1 MMAKKVPQRRTNRSM
16 GGMRML
22 HKAAKSKRW
31 QRMVDNKLPDTFGE
45 TDTQNHTIKINKNL
59 HKQKSGG
66 HLMRN
71 RDGTE
76 KLIGTIVHEELHAA
90 HPKAHE
96 KTIRKATKRKVQVIN
111 RKTKQKLYSRYK

>member
-1 MMAKKVPQRRTNRSM
+1 
-16 GGMRML
+16 
-22 HKAAKSKRW
+22 
-31 QRMVDNKLPDTFGE
+31 MVDNRLADTFGE
-45 TDTQNHTIKINKNL
+45 TDTGRKTIKINKKL

-96 KTIRKATKRKVQVIN
+96 RTVRKMAKKKVKVIN
-111 RKTKQKLYSRYK
+111 KKTKQRLYSRYK